1 MEFQLVPEPKALWSE
16 SHYLPVRVFPQK
28 PPSANSSSSFSPAQ
42 EVLNDT
48 ISYPDGTFMDWEFK
62 ISVLYDI
69 AKVRDPQ
76 TQKTFMKVKSG
87 KTDLASYCIGLFICK
102 MIIKVVPMS

>member
-1 MEFQLVPEPKALWSE
+1 MLS
-16 SHYLPVRVFPQK
+16 FPQCFIFFLVCVF
-28 PPSANSSSSFSPAQ
+28 FSPPQ

-69 AKVRDPQ
+69 AKVRGVYA
-76 TQKTFMKVKSG
+76 KAFMKVRQCNKLLG
-87 KTDLASYCIGLFICK
+87 VTHASS
-102 MIIKVVPMS
+102 P

>member
-1 MEFQLVPEPKALWSE
+1 MLLPNGAWVQSLVGQLR
-16 SHYLPVRVFPQK
+16 SHMPWGVIKMLNKKQKKVYYLPVKISPQWWY
-28 PPSANSSSSFSPAQ
+28 PLDNSSSFSFSPAQ

-69 AKVRDPQ
+69 AKVRDPR
-76 TQKTFMKVKSG
+76 T
-87 KTDLASYCIGLFICK
+87 
-102 MIIKVVPMS
+102 

>member
-1 MEFQLVPEPKALWSE
+1 MWLIIAF
-16 SHYLPVRVFPQK
+16 SHFPCNN
-28 PPSANSSSSFSPAQ
+28 SSSSSFSLTQ

-69 AKVRDPQ
+69 AKVRDLQ
-76 TQKTFMKVKSG
+76 TQKTFMKIKHK
-87 KTDLASYCIGLFICK
+87 KTDLAVTQLPCALVSSSAK
-102 MIIKVVPMS
+102 

>member
-1 MEFQLVPEPKALWSE
+1 MRS
-16 SHYLPVRVFPQK
+16 FPQCFIL
-28 PPSANSSSSFSPAQ
+28 SLVCVCVCVFSHPQ

-69 AKVRDPQ
+69 AKVRGVY
-76 TQKTFMKVKSG
+76 TKVFMKVRQCNKLLSVIFM
-87 KTDLASYCIGLFICK
+87 LVS
-102 MIIKVVPMS
+102 P